1 MNGQI
6 YNIAF
11 IGQTGVGK
19 SSLINYLLGEVRA
32 ESGVGMPVTGE
43 VFEKYTHKLK
53 GIDINVYDSW
63 GLEVGKLEKW
73 KKKFQETLLKHG
85 VSKPPEEWF
94 HTIIYCI
101 GASGGRIQDADLD
114 IIRFVVK
121 ENYPVAIAL
130 TKADLIT
137 EDDENKLLA
146 VLKDEFGESKKIL
159 IGSVC
164 SESKVTRSGKS
175 DPFGKDVIEK
185 IILDHVAVSISLKL
199 PDYLYEKLSKE
210 LERQR
215 SLAYKIIENET
226 GFFSDDVE
234 SKLKIM
240 FAELSDVLSKL
251 WTSTIQ
257 DVLSAYGGIL
267 GFISDD
273 LLNECGFKREYLHK
287 KSPASVYDGKGF
299 FEGLAITIFMPV
311 LVAMVP
317 FFVKDSKKD
326 SYREMVN
333 THVDKVGRNLRDVT
347 SKLANQLNGDVISH
361 QPVQGSSEMNYLVL
375 FNSLLGAL
383 GFSKAL

>member
-1 MNGQI
+1 MKDLS

-19 SSLINYLLGEVRA
+19 STLINYLLGEVRA
-32 ESGVGMPVTGE
+32 ESGVGKPVTGK
-43 VFEKYTHKLK
+43 VFKEYKHKLK

-63 GLEVGKLEKW
+63 GLEVGKHEEWRDLFRK
-73 KKKFQETLLKHG
+73 TLSEHG
-85 VSKPPEEWF
+85 VSKSPKEWF

-114 IIRFVVK
+114 IIRVVVK

-137 EDDENKLLA
+137 EDDENKLLT
-146 VLKDEFGESKKIL
+146 VLKNEFGESKKIL

-164 SESKVTRSGKS
+164 SESKVTRAGKS
-175 DPFGKDVIEK
+175 EPFGKDVIEK

-199 PDYLYEKLSKE
+199 PDYLYEQLSKE

-215 SLAYKIIENET
+215 SLAFKIIENET

-240 FAELSDVLSKL
+240 FAELNDTLAAL
-251 WTSTIQ
+251 WASTIQ

-273 LLNECGFKREYLHK
+273 LMNEYGFKREYFQGK
-287 KSPASVYDGKGF
+287 YPASIFRRKGL
-299 FEGLAITIFMPV
+299 FEGLAITILMPV
-311 LVAMVP
+311 
-317 FFVKDSKKD
+317 FVLIAKESKKD

-333 THVDKVGRNLRDVT
+333 SYVVNVRRNLRDVT
-347 SKLANQLNGDVISH
+347 SKLANQLNGDVISR
-361 QPVQGSSEMNYLVL
+361 QPVHGSSEMNFPVL
-375 FNSLLGAL
+375 INSLLGAL
-383 GFSKAL
+383 GFPKAL